1 MLVLGLWCLTP
12 LSTIFQLYRSGQF
25 YWWMKSEYPEKT
37 TDLPQVTDKL
47 YHIMFETKENY
58 QSVNTTAIW
67 IDIIINI
74 SFQKL
79 KDLATRSAIQ

>member
-25 YWWMKSEYPEKT
+25 YWWMKLEYPEKT

-79 KDLATRSAIQ
+79 KDLAIRSAIQ